1 MHLQA
6 QSPNQRG
13 RGRWITGG
21 GVTVVALLA
30 ASCAGSSGSGSGS
43 SGAATTSSAPAP
55 VVTTEAPKPLKQ
67 PSVRCGAP
75 KTKATLV
82 RFTAAD
88 RTSLDG
94 VMVGSG
100 PVGVVLAHEYQ
111 ADLCNA
117 WSFADYLAKR
127 GLRAF
132 AVDLRCFGLS
142 ACPQGEAAGRV
153 VDDLLAAVAELRGRG
168 VTRVALVG
176 ASMGGSAALIAATRV
191 QPPVNAVVE
200 LSGQADL
207 TSQLGIPLNAG
218 AAVTQLAVPAMFV
231 VANYD
236 AYTTVEETR
245 AMYQAAK
252 TADKRLE
259 VLPTKF
265 EGLHGWGML
274 PEVSSGGVSSA
285 AATVTEF
292 LAAHTGS

>member
-13 RGRWITGG
+13 RGRWITA
-21 GVTVVALLA
+21 GVAVVALLA
-30 ASCAGSSGSGSGS
+30 ASCAGSSGSGS

-55 VVTTEAPKPLKQ
+55 VVTTEALKPLKQ
-67 PSVRCGAP
+67 PSARCGAP

-117 WSFADYLAKR
+117 WPFADYLAKR

-132 AVDLRCFGLS
+132 AIDLRCFGLS
-142 ACPQGEAAGRV
+142 ACPQGDPAGRV

-191 QPPVNAVVE
+191 QPPVDVVVE

-231 VANYD
+231 VANND
-236 AYTTVEETR
+236 AYTSVEETR

-259 VLPTKF
+259 VLPNKF
-265 EGLHGWGML
+265 DGLHGWGML
-274 PEVSSGGVSSA
+274 TDVTSGGISSTA
-285 AATVTEF
+285 ITVTEF
-292 LAAHTGS
+292 VAAHTGS